1 MSELIAMEAVM
12 SASGSI
18 KSLLKKRAVVEKTQ
32 IRQYLRQT
40 SEKICQI
47 KQKYTEIRWK
57 AKVPKT

>member
-1 MSELIAMEAVM
+1 MEAVM

-40 SEKICQI
+40 SEKIRQI
-47 KQKYTEIRWK
+47 KQNYAEIRLK
-57 AKVPKT
+57 EKVPKTQ

>member
-1 MSELIAMEAVM
+1 M

-18 KSLLKKRAVVEKTQ
+18 KSLLKKDAVVEKTQ

-47 KQKYTEIRWK
+47 KQNYTEERVK
-57 AKVPKT
+57 AKVPKTQ

>member
-1 MSELIAMEAVM
+1 M

-18 KSLLKKRAVVEKTQ
+18 KSLLKKGVVVEKTQ

-47 KQKYTEIRWK
+47 KRNYTEIRWK
-57 AKVPKT
+57 AKVPETQ

>member
-1 MSELIAMEAVM
+1 M

-18 KSLLKKRAVVEKTQ
+18 KSFLKKGAVVEKTQ

-57 AKVPKT
+57 AKVPKTQ

>member
-1 MSELIAMEAVM
+1 M

-18 KSLLKKRAVVEKTQ
+18 KLLLKKGVVVEKTQ

-47 KQKYTEIRWK
+47 KQKYTEISWK
-57 AKVPKT
+57 AKVPKTQ

>member
-1 MSELIAMEAVM
+1 MEAVM

-32 IRQYLRQT
+32 IRQYLRQI

-47 KQKYTEIRWK
+47 KQNYTEVRVK
-57 AKVPKT
+57 AKVQKNQ

>member
-1 MSELIAMEAVM
+1 MEAVM

-47 KQKYTEIRWK
+47 KQNYTEVRVK
-57 AKVPKT
+57 AKVQKNQ